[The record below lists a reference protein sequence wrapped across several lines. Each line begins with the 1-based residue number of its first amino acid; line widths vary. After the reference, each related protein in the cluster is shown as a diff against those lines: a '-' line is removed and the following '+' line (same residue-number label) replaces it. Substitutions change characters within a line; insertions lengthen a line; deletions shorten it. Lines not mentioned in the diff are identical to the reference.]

1 LDAGVEKKTSMA
13 LYTLFW
19 KRGWETADRW
29 VTGRLRIDASL
40 DRAFFHEEIVE
51 ALSDGLGNN
60 IPTLGVSAADISR
73 GVRVSVL
80 IRAYFCIVL

>member
-29 VTGRLRIDASL
+29 EQIA
-40 DRAFFHEEIVE
+40 
-51 ALSDGLGNN
+51 
-60 IPTLGVSAADISR
+60 
-73 GVRVSVL
+73 
-80 IRAYFCIVL
+80 